1 LAPVDAGLPH
11 ESHSP
16 FLGEFEGGFAFR
28 LVKDVM
34 PDFPTVEEF
43 KTALMTRPLNG
54 LVKDY
59 IFEGIPYAFRETPTA
74 VELLRNYLSRAL
86 GIQDENTI
94 IIGSAKTGFSLSPET
109 MFRQFSDES
118 DIDVL
123 VVDERIFDEIWQIVL
138 KWHYP
143 RRLRGLEGLDIHWG
157 RRRRREL
164 YWGWFV
170 PYQIRYEGLSFPET
184 LKPLR
189 DISTAWFN
197 AFRGLSQ
204 LPEFSRWD
212 IHGRLYRTWDHAT
225 LYHLDGL
232 RQIKEILQA
241 QGKDKK
247 V

>member
-1 LAPVDAGLPH
+1 
-11 ESHSP
+11 
-16 FLGEFEGGFAFR
+16 
-28 LVKDVM
+28 M

-43 KTALMTRPLNG
+43 KTALITRPLNG
-54 LVKDY
+54 VVKDY
-59 IFEGIPYAFRETPTA
+59 IFEGVPYAFRDTPALMKT
-74 VELLRNYLSRAL
+74 LRSYLSGAL
-86 GIQDENTI
+86 GIKDENTI
-94 IIGSAKTGFSLSPET
+94 IIGSAKTGFSLSPDA
-109 MFRQFSDES
+109 MFRQFSDNS

-143 RRLRGLEGLDIHWG
+143 RRLRGLEGLDIPWG
-157 RRRRREL
+157 RVRRREL

-170 PYQIRYEGLSFPET
+170 PHQIRYKGLSFPEA

-204 LPEFSRWD
+204 LPEFSRRD

-232 RQIKEILQA
+232 RQIKEILEA
-241 QGKDKK
+241 REENEK